1 MTSPLIDPAHIDEL
15 EWPALRPGG
24 EDVPA
29 IDDTDA
35 VGTMRRD
42 LAAAEAERDAAQA
55 DLRERVLRAGGYAI
69 QLAEA
74 EAHIKALHAK
84 LDALAPHGSCGC
96 SYDTPGQVCQHHSPQ
111 LVAALARA
119 EKAEAQLAAVNKTL
133 RACWGEDLGA
143 LLARAT
149 AAEAEVPRLTTR
161 AEKAEAERDAAVI
174 DLGEQ
179 AENFR
184 EVLDA
189 ELTRSEKAEAEVSRL
204 TSLIDEAAEALLDAT
219 ANLAGAASAYRK
231 YACRS
236 RTVGRGV
243 ADPFFTTR
251 ASDFDAAVERARA
264 LLPRLKEPSRAE

>member
-74 EAHIKALHAK
+74 EAHIKALQAK
-84 LDALAPHGSCGC
+84 IDALAPHGSCGC

-119 EKAEAQLAAVNKTL
+119 VKAEADETVVFAWVLYPS
-133 RACWGEDLGA
+133 R
-143 LLARAT
+143 
-149 AAEAEVPRLTTR
+149 EV
-161 AEKAEAERDAAVI
+161 RDAANVKVMEDPRMKAI
-174 DLGEQ
+174 DPK
-179 AENFR
+179 
-184 EVLDA
+184 DM
-189 ELTRSEKAEAEVSRL
+189 
-204 TSLIDEAAEALLDAT
+204 
-219 ANLAGAASAYRK
+219 
-231 YACRS
+231 
-236 RTVGRGV
+236 
-243 ADPFFTTR
+243 PFDGKRMIFGGFEIMVR
-251 ASDFDAAVERARA
+251 V
-264 LLPRLKEPSRAE
+264 

>member
-119 EKAEAQLAAVNKTL
+119 ERAEIE
-133 RACWGEDLGA
+133 RDE
-143 LLARAT
+143 ARAIHT
-149 AAEAEVPRLTTR
+149 RLEKARDKVEVYATATKREAIENLICAAEAEAEVARL
-161 AEKAEAERDAAVI
+161 AGL
-174 DLGEQ
+174 LGE
-179 AENFR
+179 AR
-184 EVLDA
+184 EVIEGL
-189 ELTRSEKAEAEVSRL
+189 LRPQPGTRIYTLPDGRRECLSAL
-204 TSLIDEAAEALLDAT
+204 HHAAIQ
-219 ANLAGAASAYRK
+219 
-231 YACRS
+231 
-236 RTVGRGV
+236 
-243 ADPFFTTR
+243 AD
-251 ASDFDAAVERARA
+251 A
-264 LLPRLKEPSRAE
+264 LLPRLTEKPDA

>member
-24 EDVPA
+24 ADVPA

-35 VGTMRRD
+35 VGPRRRD

-96 SYDTPGQVCQHHSPQ
+96 SYDTPGQVCLHHSPQ

-119 EKAEAQLAAVNKTL
+119 VKAEADLKTL
-133 RACWGEDLGA
+133 NETWVAALSGLVERA
-143 LLARAT
+143 AT
-149 AAEAEVPRLTTR
+149 
-161 AEKAEAERDAAVI
+161 AEAERDALRLAIAGQPMDPILKNGSSV
-174 DLGEQ
+174 EMACTTREAQ
-179 AENFR
+179 AYAKANH
-184 EVLDA
+184 A
-189 ELTRSEKAEAEVSRL
+189 AAEAEVAR
-204 TSLIDEAAEALLDAT
+204 
-219 ANLAGAASAYRK
+219 LAGLLGEAREVIAQLIGWSAPRWTPDGSQQSLT
-231 YACRS
+231 AILD
-236 RTVGRGV
+236 T
-243 ADPFFTTR
+243 A
-251 ASDFDAAVERARA
+251 RARA
-264 LLPRLKEPSRAE
+264 RAFLTRLKEPTDAK

>member
-74 EAHIKALHAK
+74 EAHIKALQAK

-111 LVAALARA
+111 LVAA
-119 EKAEAQLAAVNKTL
+119 
-133 RACWGEDLGA
+133 
-143 LLARAT
+143 
-149 AAEAEVPRLTTR
+149 EAEVARLAGLLAEATTKLDRLTN
-161 AEKAEAERDAAVI
+161 A
-174 DLGEQ
+174 
-179 AENFR
+179 
-184 EVLDA
+184 
-189 ELTRSEKAEAEVSRL
+189 
-204 TSLIDEAAEALLDAT
+204 TSALLGHSNPYVLPEPHET
-219 ANLAGAASAYRK
+219 QWFSTFNQVEF
-231 YACRS
+231 S
-236 RTVGRGV
+236 R
-243 ADPFFTTR
+243 AF
-251 ASDFDAAVERARA
+251 
-264 LLPRLKEPSRAE
+264 LPRLKEPTDAE